1 MSTVLTPLAGARAAV
16 KPCRIDPALD
26 FTGDTAFVA
35 VQIPISAG
43 NIGGASA
50 GNAGAISD
58 PVMVVTSKRKIIPWN
73 NRPTSGNNPFL
84 ESTFGEST
92 FGETI
97 TSRSCPGMLEPRW
110 SSLSIQAFL
119 DGAPPPATAEI
130 HRQIREY
137 LQQYLGLR
145 HPGEYDLLAL
155 WIMGTYLK
163 PLFKCY
169 PILFFN
175 APYESGKS
183 RCLETIGQLSFNGKW
198 FGEISPAGFRRF
210 SVDHKPT
217 FCLDEMTE
225 VGLKNDSPLISLLL
239 NAYNASETVLATPGR
254 GGGGHRGAEL
264 FKVAS
269 AIAIG
274 NVLDIK
280 NQALES
286 RTITIRTEYDPRFK
300 NMNLPGAD
308 DPEPSQI
315 RDELYRWFLGHWQ
328 GVRECYRNFPVIS
341 ALSAREMDSYK
352 PLLAIAI
359 LAAPETVA
367 ALTQWALAVK
377 GKKALIKKATDD
389 RFDLLLFIKSEL
401 DGRGLTEELPI
412 ISNKELADAF
422 CKKNRLRLNYRHF
435 LQLVSGLGVVTEIKN
450 RSGSKYFV
458 LSRPEIE
465 KQLRLCESKS

>member
-1 MSTVLTPLAGARAAV
+1 MSTVLTPLAGARAVAN
-16 KPCRIDPALD
+16 PSRIDPALD

-35 VQIPISAG
+35 VQIPLSAG

-50 GNAGAISD
+50 Q
-58 PVMVVTSKRKIIPWN
+58 VTVVTSKRKIIPWN
-73 NRPTSGNNPFL
+73 NQPTPKDNPFK
-84 ESTFGEST
+84 ESP

-97 TSRSCPGMLEPRW
+97 TSRSCPGLLEPRW
-110 SSLSIQAFL
+110 SSVSIQAFL

-130 HRQIREY
+130 HRQIRGY

-183 RCLETIGQLSFNGKW
+183 RCLETIGQLAFNGKW
-198 FGEISPAGFRRF
+198 FGEISLAGFRRF

-239 NAYNASETVLATPGR
+239 NAYNASETVLAAPGR
-254 GGGGHRGAEL
+254 GSGGNRGAEL

-274 NVLDIK
+274 NVQDIK

-286 RTITIRTEYDPRFK
+286 RTITIRPEYDPRFK
-300 NMNLPGAD
+300 NINLPRVD

-315 RDELYRWFLGHWQ
+315 RDGLYRWFLGHWQ
-328 GVRECYRNFPVIS
+328 GVRECYRNYPAIS

-377 GKKALIKKATDD
+377 EKKALIKKATDD

-401 DGRGLTEELPI
+401 DEKGLTEELPI

-435 LQLVSGLGVVTEIKN
+435 LQMVSGLGVVTEIKN